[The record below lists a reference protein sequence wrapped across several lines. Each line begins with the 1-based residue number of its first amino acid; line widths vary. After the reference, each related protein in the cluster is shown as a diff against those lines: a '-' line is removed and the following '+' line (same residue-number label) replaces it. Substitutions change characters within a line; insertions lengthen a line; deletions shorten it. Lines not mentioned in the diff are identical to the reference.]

1 MTSAAIAGRSTVH
14 LKVLS
19 AGAVKYVLTDFAP
32 RFTRDTGDQ
41 IEFTFGTIGGVRERL
56 REGETADI
64 IMGTAPAISQ
74 MEQSGVIAAGSRADL
89 GRTLTGICVRA
100 DTPMPDISTP
110 DGFKQTL
117 LKARS
122 VAYTNPQAGG
132 TSGIF
137 LVGLLER
144 LGIAEA
150 VAGPALHQW
159 RRGRRQGFRGRRR
172 DRLDLPQRDRADEG
186 GQGGRGAAAADAK
199 RHRLCRRDHDGEQQ
213 PRGRRAVHRHADRT
227 RATQGLAV
235 AGIRARRLRLI
246 AATSRPHWRRSPR
259 RRGAQT
265 SDDAHTRLDRRPS
278 SRHNDNN
285 KTMGEDP
292 QWKDFALP

>member
-41 IEFTFGTIGGVRERL
+41 VEFTFGTIGGVQKRL
-56 REGETADI
+56 GDGETADI

-150 VAGPALHQW
+150 VGKKALLCINGDEVVDKVSAGDAEIGSTFLSEIVPMKAVKAV
-159 RRGRRQGFRGRRR
+159 GR
-172 DRLDLPQRDRADEG
+172 
-186 GQGGRGAAAADAK
+186 AAAADAK

-213 PRGRRAVHRHADRT
+213 PRSRRTVHRHADRP
-227 RATQGLAV
+227 RATQCLAV
-235 AGIRARRLRLI
+235 AGVRARRPRLI
-246 AATSRPHWRRSPR
+246 AATSRPHWRRSSEGAADGKR
-259 RRGAQT
+259 RCPYEV
-265 SDDAHTRLDRRPS
+265 DRNLVAS
-278 SRHNDNN
+278 
-285 KTMGEDP
+285 
-292 QWKDFALP
+292 QQQ

>member
-1 MTSAAIAGRSTVH
+1 MTSAASPARSAVH

-32 RFTRDTGDQ
+32 RFIRDTGNRID
-41 IEFTFGTIGGVRERL
+41 FTFGTIGGVHKRL
-56 REGETADI
+56 RDGETADI

-110 DGFKQTL
+110 DAFKQTL

-144 LGIAEA
+144 LRIAEA
-150 VAGPALHQW
+150 
-159 RRGRRQGFRGRRR
+159 RRPCSASTAMRSWTRF
-172 DRLDLPQRDRADEG
+172 P
-186 GQGGRGAAAADAK
+186 
-199 RHRLCRRDHDGEQQ
+199 
-213 PRGRRAVHRHADRT
+213 
-227 RATQGLAV
+227 RAT
-235 AGIRARRLRLI
+235 
-246 AATSRPHWRRSPR
+246 PRS
-259 RRGAQT
+259 A
-265 SDDAHTRLDRRPS
+265 RPS
-278 SRHNDNN
+278 SARSCR
-285 KTMGEDP
+285 
-292 QWKDFALP
+292 

>member
-41 IEFTFGTIGGVRERL
+41 VEFTFGTIGGVQKRL
-56 REGETADI
+56 GDGETADI

-122 VAYTNPQAGG
+122 VAYTNPQAG
-132 TSGIF
+132 
-137 LVGLLER
+137 ER
-144 LGIAEA
+144 QASSSSA
-150 VAGPALHQW
+150 CSNVSA
-159 RRGRRQGFRGRRR
+159 
-172 DRLDLPQRDRADEG
+172 
-186 GQGGRGAAAADAK
+186 
-199 RHRLCRRDHDGEQQ
+199 
-213 PRGRRAVHRHADRT
+213 
-227 RATQGLAV
+227 
-235 AGIRARRLRLI
+235 
-246 AATSRPHWRRSPR
+246 SPR
-259 RRGAQT
+259 RSARRPCSA
-265 SDDAHTRLDRRPS
+265 SMATRSSTRFPRATPRSARPS
-278 SRHNDNN
+278 SARSCR
-285 KTMGEDP
+285 
-292 QWKDFALP
+292 